1 MINQIIISLNKNK
14 NAVSSINYFLATLSA
29 AAMNAEADFCY
40 FDKTKPNQFER
51 QQNLLWL
58 VVGVEVLNVLESKDS
73 EISTAA
79 TSEARRTIQLH
90 IGGGEDFNCRACFGL
105 QCNSTSTI

>member
-1 MINQIIISLNKNK
+1 
-14 NAVSSINYFLATLSA
+14 
-29 AAMNAEADFCY
+29 MNAEADFCY

-79 TSEARRTIQLH
+79 TSEARRT
-90 IGGGEDFNCRACFGL
+90 L
-105 QCNSTSTI
+105 QVTLEVRNNCNSTIKCQHV